1 MFSKGHQAK
10 KSKVLSRSEIDE
22 FLLKAPDDRYLLIK
36 VATAFGIYGA
46 CRRHELHNLC
56 VDDVDVEGN
65 ILVVHIRDTKNY
77 KPRTFTV
84 VPDGVVNCVA
94 LYNKYIS
101 LRPKNVK
108 CNKLFLFYRG
118 GKCSCQPVGINTF
131 GK

>member
-10 KSKVLSRSEIDE
+10 KSKVLSKSEIDE
-22 FLLKAPDDRYLLIK
+22 FLLKAPDERYLLIK
-36 VATAFGIYGA
+36 VATA
-46 CRRHELHNLC
+46 RHELHNLC

-108 CNKLFLFYRG
+108 CNKLFLF
-118 GKCSCQPVGINTF
+118 
-131 GK
+131 

>member
-1 MFSKGHQAK
+1 MTGIYSL

-36 VATAFGIYGA
+36 VATA
-46 CRRHELHNLC
+46 RHELHNLC

-84 VPDGVVNCVA
+84 VPDGVGNCVA

-101 LRPKNVK
+101 LRPKSVK

-131 GK
+131 GKFP